1 MRPQPLTSG
10 ISAPGTDENGIC
22 YVSIDDIFQETV
34 NVNVK
39 YSVFLQKEGRG
50 ELWVEEKSSSFFV
63 VQGTPNLSFS
73 WEIKVVQKDYEY
85 MRLEDYELQE
95 EIDQD
100 NNKDLQYI
108 FEQELVEYDMEME
121 ELLNENFEIVPS
133 N

>member
-1 MRPQPLTSG
+1 M
-10 ISAPGTDENGIC
+10 
-22 YVSIDDIFQETV
+22 
-34 NVNVK
+34 
-39 YSVFLQKEGRG
+39 
-50 ELWVEEKSSSFFV
+50 WVEEKSSSFFV